1 MNARVKISSN
11 LEREL
16 QRVVQPQVQA
26 IADQYQQM
34 LDRLGR
40 QYAGQSVE
48 TIKPV
53 LQAEW
58 SRVNGGS
65 ITDPELSDWAQ
76 HISDGRRIA
85 VRTR

>member
-11 LEREL
+11 LGREL

-48 TIKPV
+48 TIKPA

-58 SRVNGGS
+58 SRIGGS
-65 ITDPELSDWAQ
+65 ITDPELSTYAQ
-76 HISDGRRIA
+76 HISDGVPIK